1 MEKNISV
8 GITSTG
14 KTGAE
19 QYRTL
24 MKQAVDVAAD
34 WLTVDTMFD
43 GMPIA
48 KLREQLGQI
57 EMLPKHGVGDEQA
70 LREAQ
75 EHFLQHALQV
85 HHPLCSAHLHC
96 PTTLASQLAEVLIN
110 VSNQSMDSWDQ
121 SPSATLFEEHI
132 ITQLRQ
138 YIGYPAGDAG
148 IFTSGGT
155 QSNFMGLLLAREY
168 CLKQYPNYSKQ
179 DLVVICS
186 EQAHFSVQQSM
197 LLLGFEESAVV
208 TIPCDNGGRIIVEKL
223 SSTLDQLQ
231 TSGKKAFAI
240 IATAGT
246 TDTGAI
252 DDINAIA
259 QLAKQHQ
266 IWLHID
272 AAWGGILLFSHKYR
286 DRLQG
291 IELADSIALDFHKQ
305 FLQTISCGAFVLKD
319 PANYEL
325 IRRHDD
331 YLNPIEDELEGVPN
345 LVSKSIQTT
354 RRFDALKLWMS
365 FRSIGAQQYGEMVDY
380 SVDLAQQVAN
390 YIQQSPRFEL
400 VNSTQIAS
408 VLFRIKKEVL
418 GDKDSTQV
426 HRFIAQLLFDEGR
439 ANLGITRR
447 GGETTLK
454 LTLLN
459 PHTRFEHVKTL
470 LATIEQL
477 IDRY

>member
-1 MEKNISV
+1 MEKNITV
-8 GITSTG
+8 GVTSIG
-14 KTGAE
+14 QEGAE

-43 GMPIA
+43 GMPIP
-48 KLREQLGQI
+48 KLRAELDNI
-57 EMLPKHGVGDEQA
+57 EMLPKKGVGDQQV
-70 LREAQ
+70 LSEAKNY
-75 EHFLQHALQV
+75 FLQHALQV

-96 PTTLASQLAEVLIN
+96 PTTIASQLAEVLIN

-132 ITQLRQ
+132 ITQLRKH
-138 YIGYPAGDAG
+138 IGYPAGDAG

-168 CLKQYPNYSKQ
+168 CLKHAPNYSKQ
-179 DLVVICS
+179 DLVVVCS
-186 EQAHFSVQQSM
+186 AQAHFSVQQSM
-197 LLLGFEESAVV
+197 LLLGFDESAVV
-208 TIPCDNGGRIIVEKL
+208 TIPCDNGGRIIVDELAVKL
-223 SSTLDQLQ
+223 NQLQ
-231 TSGKKAFAI
+231 EDGKKAFAI

-252 DDINAIA
+252 DDITAIA
-259 QLAKQHQ
+259 HLAKQHQ

-286 DRLQG
+286 DRLQS
-291 IELADSIALDFHKQ
+291 IEQADSIALDFHKQ
-305 FLQTISCGAFVLKD
+305 FLQTISCGAFVLKE
-319 PANYEL
+319 AVNYEL

-331 YLNPIEDELEGVPN
+331 YLNPVEDELEGVPN

-365 FRSIGAQQYGEMVDY
+365 FRSIGADHYAEMIDY
-380 SVDLAQQVAN
+380 SVDLAQQVAS
-390 YIQQSPRFEL
+390 YIQQSDSFEL

-408 VLFRIKKEVL
+408 VLFRIKRDVL
-418 GDKDSTQV
+418 GDKDNTQV

-447 GGETTLK
+447 NGETTLK

-470 LATIEQL
+470 LSTIEQL
-477 IDRY
+477 VNRD

>member
-1 MEKNISV
+1 MQKNKVV
-8 GITSTG
+8 GVTSIG
-14 KTGAE
+14 QEGAE

-34 WLTVDTMFD
+34 WLTVDKMFD
-43 GMPIA
+43 GMPIQT
-48 KLREQLGQI
+48 LRDQLNHI
-57 EMLPKHGVGDEQA
+57 EMIPAKGVGDRRA
-70 LREAQ
+70 LQEAN
-75 EHFLQHALQV
+75 EYFLQHALQV

-110 VSNQSMDSWDQ
+110 VANQSMDSWDQ

-138 YIGYPAGDAG
+138 HIGYAAGDAG

-168 CLKQYPNYSKQ
+168 CLKHYPTYQKH
-179 DLVVICS
+179 DLVVLCS

-197 LLLGFEESAVV
+197 LLLGFDDSAVV
-208 TIPCDNGGRIIVEKL
+208 TIACDHGGRIVVDAL
-223 SSTLDQLQ
+223 AATLRDLALQ
-231 TSGKKAFAI
+231 GKKAFAI
-240 IATAGT
+240 VATAGT

-252 DDINAIA
+252 DDLSAIA
-259 QLAKQHQ
+259 SLAKQFEV
-266 IWLHID
+266 WLHID
-272 AAWGGILLFSHKYR
+272 AAWGGILLFSQRYR

-319 PANYEL
+319 AANYEL

-365 FRSIGAQQYGEMVDY
+365 FRSIGAEQYANMVDY
-380 SVDLAQQVAN
+380 SIDLAQQVAA
-390 YIQQSPRFEL
+390 YIDQSDKFEL

-408 VLFRIKKEVL
+408 VLFRIKKHAL

-447 GGETTLK
+447 EGETTLK

-459 PHTRFEHVKTL
+459 PHTQFEHVKAL
-470 LATIEQL
+470 LATIERL
-477 IDRY
+477 LTRC

>member
-43 GMPIA
+43 GMTIA

-138 YIGYPAGDAG
+138 HIGYPAGDAG

-223 SSTLDQLQ
+223 SSTLEQLQ
-231 TSGKKAFAI
+231 KSGKKAFAI

-286 DRLQG
+286 VRLQG